1 MGLGPLPLRMAEHG
15 PSESPFHTFNT
26 EDFVN
31 DIFGNKKPGLS
42 MPAIAEPYIIHY
54 PELVA
59 LSDPEGRHVE
69 LVEFFDCTGGAM
81 WSRHH
86 YTKSPLV
93 ESARQVGSTMR
104 YLLRPGNV
112 ELPLQGSTFPAG
124 ISGVVVEPETIA
136 ISYLGMGGGGVGA
149 SVCRSTAKGVVRC
162 ETDPSGG
169 GKVAG
174 STVWLPR
181 RERLLIGIDDTDT
194 REEGATW
201 TLAHNI
207 SRAVEDD
214 RSRYLSHTI
223 VQLFPVPFRTKNC
236 VATVCEFA
244 TSDPPGLVARYRD
257 LLSRY
262 TLSKETGMAV
272 YRGFDPSPLL
282 PFGRK
287 VQRGQVSPEEL
298 AVALDGSATRRRWSH
313 GMETGEGGTAG

>member
-1 MGLGPLPLRMAEHG
+1 
-15 PSESPFHTFNT
+15 
-26 EDFVN
+26 
-31 DIFGNKKPGLS
+31 
-42 MPAIAEPYIIHY
+42 MPKIAEPYIIHY

-59 LSDPEGRHVE
+59 LSDPEGHRVE

-81 WSRHH
+81 WARHH

-93 ESARQVGSTMR
+93 ESARVVGGTMR
-104 YLLRPGNV
+104 YLLRPGKV
-112 ELPLQGSTFPAG
+112 ELPLQGSTFAAG
-124 ISGVVVEPETIA
+124 INGVAVESEEIA
-136 ISYLGMGGGGVGA
+136 ISYLGLGGGGVGA
-149 SVCRSTAKGVVRC
+149 SICRSTAKGVLRC

-181 RERLLIGIDDTDT
+181 RERVLVGIDDTDT
-194 REEGATW
+194 QEEGATW

-207 SRAVEDD
+207 ARAVDDD
-214 RSRYLSHTI
+214 RSRYLSHTL

-244 TSDPPGLVARYRD
+244 SSDPAGLVARYRD
-257 LLSRY
+257 LLERY

-272 YRGFDPSPLL
+272 FQGFDPSHLL

-287 VQRGQVSPEEL
+287 VQRGQVSSEEL
-298 AVALDGSATRRRWSH
+298 GGVLDERVQAMLKGRGLMGAVAAIPFFTRYQEALEPWN
-313 GMETGEGGTAG
+313 GNG